1 MPAVI
6 LPVKCAETGAVV
18 NVELVNPYQDDRSV
32 PPCKACLPLL
42 RTLSPPERRVGV
54 LTLLPSCFMRPSPPP
69 PHSVA
74 ELKRLLASAAG
85 VAVEDQILLI
95 GPPYK
100 PLKRLDPPLVFS
112 SSSARDDEDLTTA
125 TATTTPTTTTDGGN
139 GGGARSIYLY
149 SRRTLEARA
158 GAGPLDSACS
168 LSSRDGGG
176 GGDALL
182 RVQLPDL
189 PSAPDADPP
198 AWLASAGGRPDAGA
212 AAKSLLS
219 YERLVSLNLARG
231 RAYVERGR
239 RLLEACVRC
248 LEEQRVQRDAGG
260 VALAN
265 LLDHFGAIARDYELL
280 RARHA
285 AQAGRH
291 QALLQNFNPNLR
303 RLDAR
308 PLHPALVEALRES
321 LALLPSAHHHHHH
334 QQAGAAASGLR
345 VDGGGSSPGSI
356 GSASSG
362 GGGGRHHMLL
372 GSSASASA
380 AAAATSVPGLDCE
393 AVEKLSSSSGA
404 GAGGRGG
411 GGGATMPTVTL
422 RDCVPLKRVR
432 DWYEECCQ
440 THDRLARWVGEVG
453 VSLGHL
459 QEGVELQRG
468 EVRAVDWVAALA
480 REAEALKAQL
490 HEQEKS
496 CATLEEAHGS
506 ALERVRG
513 ALVGPPGDSGGAA
526 KQYDTCQW
534 LQGLLDRQAGV
545 MVSLESVDL
554 DMLSQA
560 KRVEEAKGKTGAWLG
575 RHLLAVSALQ
585 GEIQQLR
592 QSLQIGD
599 QALRTERRHFAQL
612 EHLERLPEAYEAL
625 LLEIARRRA
634 YARLFELKVKGA
646 LDGVATFREGETAAR
661 AEFLKRHAGHLM
673 PVFAQLFPTMQ
684 DRPPHFQAK
693 ALALDEEQ
701 RLPAVGV
708 GDVPAAGGQLL
719 AGEEDGDDELAAV
732 LRGYTACLEQGGREA
747 AAGEGEGDGGGGG
760 REIMPGVDAGPS
772 PEELEAKC
780 AAQELAIARLA
791 AQVRALSAARR
802 ELERR
807 VAAAAEA
814 APPAGLGE
822 AASSGAQR
830 RLAEENESLRSC
842 LGAILSSVEEAR
854 RGLPPVSAGGARQL
868 GGEAETKAGDAGSPQ
883 QVVNAVDA
891 AVSALAARARAAEGK
906 DQEIEALRRA
916 LEGAGVKEP
925 PGVGGGGGA
934 GGAKPKISFMEFN
947 VGDVALFLPTSQK
960 GENRVYLAFHS
971 KCPHHY
977 LSHESL
983 ESLRANGGKFPD
995 FILGKIVY
1003 IEELCAGEMHDAAAN
1018 PYGLQPGTVFRV
1030 LHVSSEMF

>member
-1 MPAVI
+1 MH
-6 LPVKCAETGAVV
+6 
-18 NVELVNPYQDDRSV
+18 N
-32 PPCKACLPLL
+32 
-42 RTLSPPERRVGV
+42 
-54 LTLLPSCFMRPSPPP
+54 
-69 PHSVA
+69 SVA
-74 ELKRLLASAAG
+74 ELKHLLASAAN

-112 SSSARDDEDLTTA
+112 SSSARDGEDLTTA
-125 TATTTPTTTTDGGN
+125 SGDAAATTNSDGGGN
-139 GGGARSIYLY
+139 GARSIYLY
-149 SRRTLEARA
+149 SRRTLEARGGPGDWG
-158 GAGPLDSACS
+158 GAA
-168 LSSRDGGG
+168 SSRDGG
-176 GGDALL
+176 AAL

-189 PSAPDADPP
+189 PSAPDEDPP
-198 AWLASAGGRPDAGA
+198 AWLASAGSRSSGA
-212 AAKSLLS
+212 ATKSLLS
-219 YERLVSLNLARG
+219 YERLVCLNLARG

-248 LEEQRVQRDAGG
+248 LEEQRVQRDAGA

-265 LLDHFGAIARDYELL
+265 LLDHFGAIARDYEGL

-321 LALLPSAHHHHHH
+321 LALLP
-334 QQAGAAASGLR
+334 AAASLQGQGQQGQGGPTASSSSSGLGG
-345 VDGGGSSPGSI
+345 DGAGGSPGSI
-356 GSASSG
+356 GSSG
-362 GGGGRHHMLL
+362 SRHHHMLL
-372 GSSASASA
+372 GSASASASASA
-380 AAAATSVPGLDCE
+380 AASVPGLDCE
-393 AVEKLSSSSGA
+393 AVEKLLGA
-404 GAGGRGG
+404 GAGA
-411 GGGATMPTVTL
+411 GARVTTPPVTL

-440 THDRLARWVGEVG
+440 THDKLARWVGDVG
-453 VSLGHL
+453 GSLGHL
-459 QEGVELQRG
+459 KEGVELRRG
-468 EVRAVDWVAALA
+468 EVRTVDWLAALA
-480 REAEALKAQL
+480 KDVEALKAQL

-496 CATLEEAHGS
+496 TATLEEARS
-506 ALERVRG
+506 NALERIRG
-513 ALVGPPGDSGGAA
+513 ALGADPGDGGDGAGGGTAASSGA

-554 DMLSQA
+554 DMLGQA
-560 KRVEEAKGKTGAWLG
+560 RRVGEAKARTGAWLG
-575 RHLLAVSALQ
+575 RHLHEVSALQ
-585 GEIQQLR
+585 GDIQQLR
-592 QSLQIGD
+592 SSLAIGD

-646 LDGVATFREGETAAR
+646 LDGVARFREGETTAR
-661 AEFLKRHAGHLM
+661 ADFLKRHAGHLM
-673 PVFAQLFPTMQ
+673 PVFAQLLPTMQ

-701 RLPAVGV
+701 RLPAVTV
-708 GDVPAAGGQLL
+708 GDVPAAMAQQLAVAA
-719 AGEEDGDDELAAV
+719 AGEGEVEGDELAAV
-732 LRGYTACLEQGGREA
+732 LRGYTACLSRGREGA
-747 AAGEGEGDGGGGG
+747 GGSSEDGGGEGEGG

-772 PEELEAKC
+772 QEELEAKC

-791 AQVRALSAARR
+791 AQVRALSASRR

-807 VAAAAEA
+807 AAEA
-814 APPAGLGE
+814 AQQPLLGASSSTIGGGSSRVEGGE
-822 AASSGAQR
+822 ALGAR

-854 RGLPPVSAGGARQL
+854 RGLPPAPAARV
-868 GGEAETKAGDAGSPQ
+868 GELESKAGDASSPQ

-891 AVSALAARARAAEGK
+891 AVSALAAHVRAAEGK

-916 LEGAGVKEP
+916 LEGAGIKS
-925 PGVGGGGGA
+925 PGVVVGASAGGAGGGGGLA
-934 GGAKPKISFMEFN
+934 GGKPKISFMEFN

-1003 IEELCAGEMHDAAAN
+1003 IEELCAGEPHDTSAN
-1018 PYGLQPGTVFRV
+1018 PYGLQPGTIFRV